1 MTARWSVSRW
11 VLPALVGGFVLV
23 SILEVWLLTVV
34 GSAIGIVPTLLIL
47 VAEAVIGAVLTRREG
62 RKSWAALVAAYQE
75 GRVPTGQLADAV
87 LVLVGGIMLILPG
100 FFTDV
105 VGLAFLLPPTR
116 PLVRKALGSM
126 VATQA
131 SKSGFNLGAGRARH
145 APGTVPG
152 TVVDDQ
158 QHTTAKPDPTVIRG
172 ELDS

>member
-11 VLPALVGGFVLV
+11 LLPALVGGFVLV

-34 GSAIGIVPTLLIL
+34 GRAIGIVPTLLIL
-47 VAEAVIGAVLTRREG
+47 VAEAVVGAVLTRREG
-62 RKSWAALVAAYQE
+62 RKSWTALVAAYQE

-100 FFTDV
+100 FFTDI

-116 PLVRKALGSM
+116 PLVRKALGWI
-126 VATQA
+126 VATQV
-131 SKSGFNLGAGRARH
+131 SKSGVNLGAVRARY

-152 TVVDDQ
+152 TVVD
-158 QHTTAKPDPTVIRG
+158 AEKNPPGPDPTVISG
-172 ELDS
+172 EIES

>member
-11 VLPALVGGFVLV
+11 LLPALVGAFVLV

-34 GSAIGIVPTLLIL
+34 GRAIGIVPTLLIL
-47 VAEAVIGAVLTRREG
+47 VAEAVVGAVLTRREG
-62 RKSWAALVAAYQE
+62 RKSWTALVAAYEE

-116 PLVRKALGSM
+116 PLVRKALGWI
-126 VATQA
+126 VATQV
-131 SKSGFNLGAGRARH
+131 SKSGVNLGAVRARYS
-145 APGTVPG
+145 PGTVPG
-152 TVVDDQ
+152 TVVD
-158 QHTTAKPDPTVIRG
+158 AEKNPPGPDPTVISG
-172 ELDS
+172 EIES

>member
-1 MTARWSVSRW
+1 MTARWSFSRW
-11 VLPALVGGFVLV
+11 VLPALLGGFVLV

-62 RKSWAALVAAYQE
+62 RKSWTALVAAYQE

-131 SKSGFNLGAGRARH
+131 SKSGFNLGAVRARY

-152 TVVDDQ
+152 TVVEDPQ
-158 QHTTAKPDPTVIRG
+158 RTKAKPDPTVISG
-172 ELDS
+172 EIEG